1 MNLVFILFAS
11 KWVKITPTVYRLSQ
25 PWPRPTVSAVFLLLF
40 YLVVVVV
47 VGGGDGDGG
56 GLAVT

>member
-47 VGGGDGDGG
+47 VGDGDGG